1 MDRLEAA
8 SLAFKIAGIYVMVAA
23 VKLVPTI
30 ALPLR
35 EALRA
40 TRVSWVDIA
49 VIGVPLVVSCTAL
62 AILAYVLIA
71 HSHRLAERSLGEP
84 RQREIDFRPTSDA
97 LQVMAFAIVGLV
109 LLAEGIPR
117 MIDLAAGAYA
127 SREVLAPYLRD
138 NAVDCI
144 VLFLQLS
151 AGYWLF
157 FGPRSAARVWSRLSG
172 VRPAEPP
179 PPAAP

>member
-1 MDRLEAA
+1 MDRTEAA
-8 SLAFKIAGIYVMVAA
+8 SLAFKLAGIYVMVAA

-40 TRVSWVDIA
+40 TGVSWADIA
-49 VIGVPLVVSCTAL
+49 VIGVPLVVSCTVL

-71 HSHRLAERSLGEP
+71 HSHRIAERALGEP
-84 RQREIDFRPTSDA
+84 RQREIDFRPFPDE
-97 LQVMAFAIVGLV
+97 LQVMAFSVVGLV
-109 LLAEGIPR
+109 LLVEGVP
-117 MIDLAAGAYA
+117 DLARMATAAYA
-127 SREVLAPYLRD
+127 NRAQLAPHLRD
-138 NAVDCI
+138 NAVDLI

-172 VRPAEPP
+172 VSPAEPP